1 MRCYTNSL
9 WISTQKKITKM
20 HKKVFRKLLK
30 LFLVIFTDDD
40 EAHNASEFKAK
51 LDKIMYQK
59 GQDLENKRMI
69 MVKKQLEI
77 GKVHF
82 NSLFEH

>member
-1 MRCYTNSL
+1 
-9 WISTQKKITKM
+9 M
-20 HKKVFRKLLK
+20 HKKVFRKLLN

-77 GKVHF
+77 GNVQ
-82 NSLFEH
+82 L

>member
-1 MRCYTNSL
+1 
-9 WISTQKKITKM
+9 M

-40 EAHNASEFKAK
+40 EAHNAIEFKAK

-77 GKVHF
+77 GNVMFNF